1 MLESERVLELDLP
14 SFEAEV
20 PRGGLSTSLGPPQPT
35 GTEAKGRET
44 EGAPFVLNSVLPV
57 VPARLVKRITKG
69 DFVDMA
75 ELLRDNLEA
84 ERRRAQSQLDTGR
97 GVAPAGNRR
106 EVPDFT
112 SWVQCFALYASVVQ
126 SKFPEKGKDLW
137 AYLGIIASEYRRVG
151 GSGWRLY
158 DAVFRQQFASMESAD
173 FGTVDTTLFATTFLT
188 YRRSVQGC
196 SSCLASNHDQDDGG
210 LNPGRQIRL
219 ADAGRHRDAGRT
231 GEHVYKRRRRGAC
244 YAWNDGKSHA
254 TSCRID
260 HVCSRCHGDH
270 KRALCGS
277 SELAKESGSGHMGQG
292 GN

>member
-1 MLESERVLELDLP
+1 M
-14 SFEAEV
+14 
-20 PRGGLSTSLGPPQPT
+20 
-35 GTEAKGRET
+35 
-44 EGAPFVLNSVLPV
+44 LNSVLPV
-57 VPARLVKRITKG
+57 VPARLVKRIAKG

-75 ELLRDNLEA
+75 ELLQDNLEA
-84 ERRRAQSQLDTGR
+84 ERRRAQSELDTGR

-112 SWVQCFALYASVVQ
+112 SWVQCFTLYASVVQ

-137 AYLGIIASEYRRVG
+137 AYLGVIALEYHRVG
-151 GSGWRLY
+151 GSGWRFY
-158 DAVFRQQFASMESAD
+158 DAAQFASIESAD

-210 LNPGRQIRL
+210 LNPGRQARL

-231 GEHVYKRRRRGAC
+231 GEHVYKRRRRGA
-244 YAWNDGKSHA
+244 G
-254 TSCRID
+254 TMCRFD
-260 HVCSRCHGDH
+260 QVCSRCHGDH
-270 KRALCGS
+270 KRAVCGS

>member
-1 MLESERVLELDLP
+1 MFERGRLLELDLP
-14 SFEAEV
+14 SFD
-20 PRGGLSTSLGPPQPT
+20 GDGLPGTT
-35 GTEAKGRET
+35 GTSAVAPPLTGADEKGPET
-44 EGAPFVLNSVLPV
+44 ESAPFVLNSVLPV
-57 VPARLVKRITKG
+57 VPARLVKRILKG

-84 ERRRAQSQLDTGR
+84 ERRRARSELETGKS
-97 GVAPAGNRR
+97 GAPASSRR

-126 SKFPEKGKDLW
+126 SRYPSKGRDLW
-137 AYLGIIASEYRRVG
+137 AYLGVIASEFRRVG

-158 DAVFRQQFASMESAD
+158 DAAFRQQFASMEAAD

-196 SSCLASNHDQDDGG
+196 SGCLSSGQDNEECSGG
-210 LNPGRQIRL
+210 RPSRL
-219 ADAGRHRDAGRT
+219 ADAGRGHREPARWAEQG
-231 GEHVYKRRRRGAC
+231 YKRRRKGAC
-244 YAWNDGKSHA
+244 CAWNDGRCHSS
-254 TSCRID
+254 SCRFE

-270 KRALCGS
+270 KRPMCS
-277 SELAKESGSGHMGQG
+277 SGEIARESGSGQAGHG